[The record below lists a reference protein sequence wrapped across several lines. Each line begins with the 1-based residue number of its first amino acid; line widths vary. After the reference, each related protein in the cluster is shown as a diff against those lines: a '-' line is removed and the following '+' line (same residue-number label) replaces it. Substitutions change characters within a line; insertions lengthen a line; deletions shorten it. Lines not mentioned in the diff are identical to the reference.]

1 MFNRRNFIASS
12 VAMMAVPAW
21 AATASAPSK
30 RTFPKGFHW
39 GAATAGHQIE
49 GNNVNSDFWVLEH
62 TKPTLFSEPSGDAC
76 NSLILWAADLD
87 LAKSMGLNCYRFS
100 IEWSRIEPAPGQF
113 SIAMLDHYKRVVAGC
128 RQRGL
133 TPMVT
138 FNHWT
143 VPVWFAAQ
151 GSWTHPDAPDLFA
164 RYCDR
169 VMRYFG
175 DLIGVAFTL
184 NEPNGLLIAR
194 AMVPPQAIAAQKA
207 MLVAASRAH
216 GVDNFIGG
224 PAFGEIHNMLPNM
237 LKAHKLG
244 KSAIKAARSDLPVGA
259 TLAVADDQAAGPG
272 SKRDE
277 MRKIFYGAWIDNVKG
292 DDFVGVQNYVR
303 NVWDAKGKLPDPAGV
318 PLSSEGQGIY
328 PSSLAGAVRYV
339 HEATGLPVMVTEH
352 GYYITDDKIRISQLP
367 LALAEL
373 KRVMDDGVP
382 VLGYIHWTLID
393 NFEWVS
399 GFAPKL
405 GLASVDPKTFV
416 RTPKPSAAVFAA
428 IARRNSL

>member
-1 MFNRRNFIASS
+1 MLNRRNFIASS
-12 VAMMAVPAW
+12 VAMMSLPAW
-21 AATASAPSK
+21 AAAANEPLQ
-30 RTFPKGFHW
+30 RAFPKGFHW

-62 TKPTLFSEPSGDAC
+62 TKPTLFAEPSGDAC
-76 NSLILWAADLD
+76 NSLSLWETDLD

-100 IEWSRIEPAPGQF
+100 IEWSRIESAPGEF
-113 SIAMLDHYKRVVAGC
+113 SITMLDHYKRVVAGC

-151 GSWTHPDAPDLFA
+151 GSWTHPDSADLFA
-164 RYCDR
+164 RFCDR
-169 VMRYFG
+169 VMRHFG

-194 AMVPPQAIAAQKA
+194 AVMPPQVIEMQKA
-207 MLVAASRAH
+207 MLAAASRAH
-216 GVDNFIGG
+216 GVSNFVGG
-224 PAFGEIHNMLPNM
+224 PAFGEIYDMLPNM

-244 KSAIKAARSDLPVGA
+244 KAAIKAVRSNLPVGA
-259 TLAVADDQAAGPG
+259 TLAVADDQAAGPA

-277 MRKIFYGAWIDNVKG
+277 MRKIFYGAWIDNVRG

-303 NVWDAKGKLPDPAGV
+303 NVWDDKGKLPEPAGI

-339 HEATGLPVMVTEH
+339 HEATGLPVLVTEH
-352 GYYITDDKIRISQLP
+352 GYYITDDKIRLSQLP

-382 VLGYIHWTLID
+382 VLGYIHWSLID
-393 NFEWVS
+393 NFEWVA
-399 GFAPKL
+399 GYVPKL
-405 GLASVDPKTFV
+405 GLASVDPKTFL
-416 RTPKPSAAVFAA
+416 RTPKPSAAVYAT
-428 IARRNSL
+428 IAKRNSL

>member
-1 MFNRRNFIASS
+1 MLNRRDFIASS
-12 VAMMAVPAW
+12 VAMMSAPAW
-21 AATASAPSK
+21 AATTAGSAK

-49 GNNVNSDFWVLEH
+49 GNNVNSDFWALEH

-76 NSLILWAADLD
+76 NSLVLWESDLN

-100 IEWSRIEPAPGQF
+100 IEWSRIEPMPGQF

-138 FNHWT
+138 FSHWT
-143 VPVWFAAQ
+143 VPIWFAAQ
-151 GSWTHPDAPDLFA
+151 GNWTHPDAPDLFA

-169 VMRYFG
+169 VMRHFG

-184 NEPNGLLIAR
+184 NEPNGLLIAN
-194 AMVPPQAIAAQKA
+194 AMVPPQAIEAQKA
-207 MLVAASRAH
+207 MLAAASRAH
-216 GVDNFIGG
+216 GVSNFIGG
-224 PAFGEIHNMLPNM
+224 PAFGQIHDMLPNM

-244 KSAIKAARSDLPVGA
+244 KAAIKAARANLPVGA

-277 MRKIFYGAWIDNVKG
+277 MRNIFYGAWIDNVKG

-303 NVWDAKGKLPDPAGV
+303 NVWDDKGKQPDPPGIQ
-318 PLSSEGQGIY
+318 LSSEGQGIY

-352 GYYITDDKIRISQLP
+352 GYYITDDKIRLRQLP

-373 KRVMDDGVP
+373 KRAMDEGIP
-382 VLGYIHWTLID
+382 VLGYIHWSLID
-393 NFEWVS
+393 NFEWVA
-399 GFAPKL
+399 GYAPKL
-405 GLASVDPKTFV
+405 GLASVNPTTFA
-416 RTPKPSAAVFAA
+416 RTPKPSAAVYAA

>member
-1 MFNRRNFIASS
+1 LGNRRNFIASS
-12 VAMMAVPAW
+12 TAMLSALAW
-21 AATASAPSK
+21 AKPS
-30 RTFPKGFHW
+30 TTSPSGAFPKGFYW

-49 GNNVNSDFWVLEH
+49 GNNVNSDFWAVEQVN
-62 TKPTLFSEPSGDAC
+62 PTLFSVPSGDAC
-76 NSLILWAADLD
+76 NSLELWATDLE
-87 LAKSMGLNCYRFS
+87 LAKAMGLNCYRFS
-100 IEWSRIEPAPGQF
+100 IEWSRIEPAQGQF
-113 SIAMLDHYKRVVAGC
+113 SIAMLDHYKRIVEGC
-128 RQRGL
+128 RKRGL

-143 VPVWFAAQ
+143 VPIWFAAQ
-151 GSWTHPDAPDLFA
+151 GSWTHADSADLFA

-169 VMRYFG
+169 VMRHLG

-194 AMVPPQAIAAQKA
+194 AMLPPPVIEVQKA
-207 MLVAASRAH
+207 MLAAASRAH
-216 GVDNFIGG
+216 GVDHFVGG
-224 PAFGEIHNMLPNM
+224 PAFSEIYDMLPNM

-244 KSAIKAARSDLPVGA
+244 KAAIKAVRGNLPVGA
-259 TLAVADDQAAGPG
+259 TLAVADDQAAGPN

-303 NVWDAKGKLPDPAGV
+303 QVWDDKGIVPDPAGV
-318 PLSSEGQGIY
+318 PLSSEGKGIY

-339 HEATGLPVMVTEH
+339 HEATGVPVMVTEH
-352 GYYITDDKIRISQLP
+352 GYYITDDQLRITQLP

-373 KRVMDDGVP
+373 KRVIDDGVP

-405 GLASVDPKTFV
+405 GLASVDPVTFV
-416 RTPKPSAAVFAA
+416 RTPKRSAAVFGA
-428 IARRNSL
+428 IAKRNSL

>member
-1 MFNRRNFIASS
+1 LPTRRNFVASS
-12 VAMMAVPAW
+12 
-21 AATASAPSK
+21 AAILSAPIWASPSTK
-30 RTFPKGFHW
+30 SPSRAFPKGFYW

-49 GNNVNSDFWVLEH
+49 GSNVNSDFWALEQV
-62 TKPTLFSEPSGDAC
+62 KPTLFSESSGDAC
-76 NSLILWAADLD
+76 NSLALWATDLD

-100 IEWSRIEPAPGQF
+100 IEWSRIEPARGQF
-113 SIAMLDHYKRVVAGC
+113 SIAMLDHYKRIVEGC
-128 RQRGL
+128 RKRSL

-138 FNHWT
+138 FSHWT
-143 VPVWFAAQ
+143 VPVWFASQ
-151 GSWTHPDAPDLFA
+151 GNWIHPDSADLFA

-169 VMRYFG
+169 VMRHMG
-175 DLIGVAFTL
+175 DQIGVAFTL

-194 AMVPPQAIAAQKA
+194 AMLPPPVIEMQKA
-207 MLVAASRAH
+207 MLAAASRTH
-216 GVDNFIGG
+216 GVSNFIGG
-224 PAFGEIHNMLPNM
+224 PAFGEIYDMLPNM

-244 KSAIKAARSDLPVGA
+244 KAAIKAARSSLPVGA

-303 NVWDAKGKLPDPAGV
+303 HVWDDKGTLPVPAGV

-339 HEATGLPVMVTEH
+339 NEATGLPVLVTEH
-352 GYYITDDKIRISQLP
+352 GYYITDDQVRVTQLP

-373 KRVMDDGVP
+373 KRAMDDGVP
-382 VLGYIHWTLID
+382 VLGYIHWSLID
-393 NFEWVS
+393 NFEWVA
-399 GFAPKL
+399 GFKPKL

-416 RTPKPSAAVFAA
+416 RTPKISAAVYAA
-428 IARRNSL
+428 IAKRNAL